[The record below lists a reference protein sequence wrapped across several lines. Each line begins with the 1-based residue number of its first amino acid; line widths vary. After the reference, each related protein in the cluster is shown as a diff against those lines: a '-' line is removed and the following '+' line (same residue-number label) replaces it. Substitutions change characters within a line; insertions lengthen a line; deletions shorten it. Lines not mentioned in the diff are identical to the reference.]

1 MSEVSIQPEVNQS
14 PKMNEFLNHH
24 GIKGMKWGVRR
35 TPEQLGHATARKQS
49 GGENKPAKKIP
60 AKKTPGKSARS
71 SSSLSDDELQKRIN
85 RLNMEERYE
94 DLVARQKAR
103 GNTGFKATAKK
114 LVGNAAEDLG
124 RQLLSKA
131 VSKLVDRIAGDKKF
145 DIEDFR
151 DMDVNDMDTDTIAKV
166 AKWYGDAMK
175 INTSRS
181 KLVSDNSTSSSSS
194 SAAPASA
201 TTSTPKP
208 TSSKSPTDYTRR
220 PPRGDNRS
228 SSRRTSQK
236 QLDEWIRQR
245 NRAMRDLNR

>member
-1 MSEVSIQPEVNQS
+1 MSEE
-14 PKMNEFLNHH
+14 LYHY

-35 TPEQLGHATARKQS
+35 TPAQLGHVTAGKKSS
-49 GGENKPAKKIP
+49 GESRASKPKE
-60 AKKTPGKSARS
+60 KKTPGKAFRSA
-71 SSSLSDDELQKRIN
+71 SSLSNDELQRRID

-145 DIEDFR
+145 YIEDFR
-151 DMDVNDMDTDTIAKV
+151 NMDVNDMDSDTIAKV

-175 INTSRS
+175 INTSRRTFAS
-181 KLVSDNSTSSSSS
+181 ANNTSSNGSESTSSSSS
-194 SAAPASA
+194 
-201 TTSTPKP
+201 TTKP
-208 TSSKSPTDYTRR
+208 SSSKSPADYTRR
-220 PPRGDNRS
+220 PPRGDNRTS
-228 SSRRTSQK
+228 SQRPSRK
-236 QLDEWIRQR
+236 QMNEWIRKHD
-245 NRAMRDLNR
+245 RAVRDLKR

>member
-1 MSEVSIQPEVNQS
+1 MSEVL
-14 PKMNEFLNHH
+14 KHY

-35 TPEQLGHATARKQS
+35 TPEQLGHATARKQPS
-49 GGENKPAKKIP
+49 GENKPAKKVP
-60 AKKTPGKSARS
+60 SKKTPGKSARS

-103 GNTGFKATAKK
+103 ENTGFKVTAKK
-114 LVGNAAEDLG
+114 LIRNAAEDLG
-124 RQLLSKA
+124 KQLLSKA

-151 DMDVNDMDTDTIAKV
+151 DMDVNDMDADTIARV

-181 KLVSDNSTSSSSS
+181 RLVPDNSTSLSSSS
-194 SAAPASA
+194 PAPASA
-201 TTSTPKP
+201 TTPVPKP
-208 TSSKSPTDYTRR
+208 ASSKSPTDYTGR
-220 PPRGDNRS
+220 PPRGYIRS
-228 SSRRTSQK
+228 SSRRMSQK